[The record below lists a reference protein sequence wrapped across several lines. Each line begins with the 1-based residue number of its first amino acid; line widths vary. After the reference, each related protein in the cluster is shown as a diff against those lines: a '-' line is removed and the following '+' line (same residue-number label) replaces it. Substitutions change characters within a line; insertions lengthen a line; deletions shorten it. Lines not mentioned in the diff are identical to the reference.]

1 MDFNLVANGI
11 KLRANAKDV
20 FYTPLPLVKTHLE
33 YIKEYVADGDVI
45 FDGFYGTGN
54 YYNMFSEIFP
64 KNTFDYTEIT
74 LGKDFFE
81 YDKKIDVICSNPPYS
96 ILQKVLEKS
105 VALNPHTISYLIGVH
120 NLTAKRIE
128 YMNQNGYYLTKVT
141 FLKVFKWFGMSAI
154 VVFRKGG
161 KNSIEFDRCIYK

>member
-1 MDFNLVANGI
+1 MDLSNINHGI
-11 KLRANAKDV
+11 KQRVVAKDV
-20 FYTPLPLVKTHLE
+20 FYTPLPLVKTHLD

-54 YYNMFSEIFP
+54 YYNMFSEIFTN
-64 KNTFDYTEIT
+64 NTFDYTEIT

-81 YDKKIDVICSNPPYS
+81 YDKKADIICSNPPYS

-128 YMNQNGYYLTKVT
+128 YMNQNGYFLTKVK

-161 KNSIEFDRCIYK
+161 SNCIEFDRCVYK